1 MTHKPTIK
9 RVCLC
14 GCGLSFL
21 VFSPHSKNFF
31 ASRGHAHFA
40 KHRKDEVGE
49 LARSLL
55 SNFHKVTRTM
65 VRRYKKAKRSSY
77 VPETEFT
84 ELIEEGSTDADS
96 L

>member
-21 VFSPHSKNFF
+21 VFSEASKSFF

-40 KHRKDEVGE
+40 KHRKDDVGA
-49 LARSLL
+49 LARSFL
-55 SNFHKVTRTM
+55 STHYKVTRTM
-65 VRRYKKAKRSSY
+65 VRKYKKAKRSTY
-77 VPETEFT
+77 VPETEF
-84 ELIEEGSTDADS
+84 LEEIACEVIDADS